1 MIFTF
6 RGLDIFAQFFVDPLM
21 LQSSMEREREA
32 VDSEHEGRLNNDVVR
47 FYAARSKLAK
57 PNHPMSKF
65 GCGNKKTLT
74 LEDGDEEVYKK
85 LHDFKTR
92 HYSAQFMTLVIQSQK
107 TLEDLEFVSRENG
120 W

>member
-21 LQSSMEREREA
+21 LQDSMEREREA
-32 VDSEHEGRLNNDVVR
+32 VDSEHEGRLNNDNVR
-47 FYAARSKLAK
+47 LYAALDQLAK

-74 LEDGDEEVYKK
+74 LPSLFRPDKPRIPFEDMDCK
-85 LHDFKTR
+85 LRFKVQCMAP
-92 HYSAQFMTLVIQSQK
+92 S
-107 TLEDLEFVSRENG
+107 
-120 W
+120 